1 MLPLPG
7 FLILYNNIGQHIAIA
22 SASLPVA
29 IPLIGVSVPSQWL
42 FIGANVITQYVC
54 ISSVYVLTT
63 ECSSLTVT
71 LVVTLRKFVSLLF
84 SIVYF
89 SNPFTVYH
97 WIGTLL
103 VFVGTI
109 VFTEV
114 VPNVRRSLSAAGG
127 AAAPKKPV
135 KKVN

>member
-1 MLPLPG
+1 M
-7 FLILYNNIGQHIAIA
+7 
-22 SASLPVA
+22 VV
-29 IPLIGVSVPSQWL
+29 PLIGLAVPSQWL
-42 FIGANVITQYVC
+42 FMLGNVVTQHLC
-54 ISSVYVLTT
+54 ISSVYILTT

-89 SNPFTVYH
+89 SNPFTTYH

-114 VPNVRRSLSAAGG
+114 VPNVRKSLVASSDKG
-127 AAAPKKPV
+127 
-135 KKVN
+135 KKVQ